1 MMNQSKNYYVFYTCL
16 GDLSVLISQIESHFP
31 PPKFVE
37 VGGQRQFRFSENTVY
52 HVAFLK
58 SVRMVS
64 GLYASLAL
72 LPGGYYQEIM
82 VVLRTVD
89 DFSSE
94 ILFILENAEQNTLSD
109 AQKKFMEDFFQE
121 EFVNPNNPLEN
132 TKRRSTVP
140 KRKIWA
146 SAARQIG
153 QYANPSDAQKIL
165 QVTNDAFSGY
175 VHGAYP
181 QIMELCG
188 GKPPRFHINGVL
200 ASPRIEA
207 CFKQISFYLH
217 RTIMATGILT
227 KSLGLGGLA
236 DRAGEIRDFFEAEID
251 YEIIKDIS
259 AKLKDIKQR

>member
-1 MMNQSKNYYVFYTCL
+1 MDQSKNYYIFQKCL
-16 GDLSVLISQIESHFP
+16 EDLSILISKIECFFP
-31 PPKFVE
+31 PPEFVS
-37 VGGQRQFRFSENTVY
+37 VGGQQQFRYSEETVY

-58 SVRMVS
+58 AIRMVS
-64 GLYASLAL
+64 GLNASLAL
-72 LPGGYYQEIM
+72 LSGGFYQEIM

-89 DFSSE
+89 DFFSD
-94 ILFILENAEQNTLSD
+94 ILFIIENAEQNTLSE

-140 KRKIWA
+140 KKKIWA
-146 SAARQIG
+146 SVARQIG

-165 QVTNDAFSGY
+165 QVTSDAFSGY

-188 GKPPRFHINGVL
+188 GNPPWFHMNGIS
-200 ASPRIEA
+200 ASVRTQA

-217 RTIMATGILT
+217 RTIMATDILT
-227 KSLGLGGLA
+227 KSLGLRDLSDHA
-236 DRAGEIRDFFEAEID
+236 KKIRDYFESETD
-251 YEIIKDIS
+251 YQIIKDSS
-259 AKLKDIKQR
+259 AKIKDIKKR

>member
-1 MMNQSKNYYVFYTCL
+1 M
-16 GDLSVLISQIESHFP
+16 SVS
-31 PPKFVE
+31 
-37 VGGQRQFRFSENTVY
+37 GQQQFRYSENTVY

-58 SVRMVS
+58 AVRMVS
-64 GLYASLAL
+64 GLNASLTL
-72 LPGGYYQEIM
+72 VSGGYYQEIM

-89 DFSSE
+89 DFFSD
-94 ILFILENAEQNTLSD
+94 ILFILENAEQNTLAD

-121 EFVNPNNPLEN
+121 EFVNPKNPMQN

-146 SAARQIG
+146 SVARQIG

-165 QVTNDAFSGY
+165 QLTNDAFSGY

-188 GKPPRFHINGVL
+188 GKPPRFHMNGVL
-200 ASPRIEA
+200 VRPRIEA

-217 RTIMATGILT
+217 RTIIATGVLI
-227 KSLGLGGLA
+227 KSLGLSILS
-236 DRAGEIRDFFEAEID
+236 DRVREIRDYFESETD
-251 YEIIKDIS
+251 YEIIKDVS
-259 AKLKDIKQR
+259 AKVKDIKQR

>member
-1 MMNQSKNYYVFYTCL
+1 MMDQTKNFYIFQKCL
-16 GDLSVLISQIESHFP
+16 GDLSVVISQIECHFP
-31 PPKFVE
+31 PPKLVS
-37 VGGQRQFRFSENTVY
+37 VGGQQQLRYSENTVY

-58 SVRMVS
+58 TVRMVS
-64 GLYASLAL
+64 GLNASLAL
-72 LPGGYYQEIM
+72 LTGGYYQEIM

-89 DFSSE
+89 DFFSD
-94 ILFILENAEQNTLSD
+94 ILFILENAEQKTLGD
-109 AQKKFMEDFFQE
+109 AQNKFMEDFFKE

-146 SAARQIG
+146 SVARQIG

-165 QVTNDAFSGY
+165 QVTNDVFSGY

-188 GKPPRFHINGVL
+188 GKPPRFHMNGVL
-200 ASPRIEA
+200 MSPRIQT

-217 RTIMATGILT
+217 RTIMVIGILT
-227 KSLGLGGLA
+227 KNLGLGGLA
-236 DRAGEIRDFFEAEID
+236 DRSGAIRNYFESETD

-259 AKLKDIKQR
+259 ANLKDQKQR

>member
-1 MMNQSKNYYVFYTCL
+1 MMDQSKNYYIFQKCL
-16 GDLSVLISQIESHFP
+16 GDLSVLISQIGSHFP
-31 PPKFVE
+31 PPEFVS
-37 VGGQRQFRFSENTVY
+37 VSGQQQFRYSENTVY

-58 SVRMVS
+58 AIRMVS
-64 GLYASLAL
+64 GLNASLTL
-72 LPGGYYQEIM
+72 LSCGYYQEIM

-89 DFSSE
+89 DFSSD
-94 ILFILENAEQNTLSD
+94 ILFILENAEQDTISD

-146 SAARQIG
+146 SVARQIG

-188 GKPPRFHINGVL
+188 GKPPRFHMNGVL

-207 CFKQISFYLH
+207 CFEQISFYLH
-217 RTIMATGILT
+217 RTIMAAGILT
-227 KSLGLGGLA
+227 KSLGLGGLS
-236 DRAGEIRDFFEAEID
+236 DRAGEIRNYFESETD

-259 AKLKDIKQR
+259 AKLMDTKQR

>member
-1 MMNQSKNYYVFYTCL
+1 MDHSKNYYIFQKCL
-16 GDLSVLISQIESHFP
+16 GDISVLISQIGSHFP
-31 PPKFVE
+31 PPKFVS
-37 VGGQRQFRFSENTVY
+37 VSGQQQFRYSENTAY

-58 SVRMVS
+58 AVRMVS
-64 GLYASLAL
+64 GLNASLNL
-72 LPGGYYQEIM
+72 LSGGYYLEIM

-89 DFSSE
+89 DFFSD
-94 ILFILENAEQNTLSD
+94 ILFILENVELNTLSD
-109 AQKKFMEDFFQE
+109 VQKQFMEDFFQE

-140 KRKIWA
+140 RRKIWA
-146 SAARQIG
+146 SVARQIG

-188 GKPPRFHINGVL
+188 GKPPRFHMNGVV

-227 KSLGLGGLA
+227 KSLGLGGLS
-236 DRAGEIRDFFEAEID
+236 DRANEIRDYFESETD

-259 AKLKDIKQR
+259 ASLKDIKPR